1 MKNAILGVLIVL
13 FFSNVTFARSIDFHL
28 CQGEVQS
35 FAFFGQKA
43 TCSKMIAAKKQ
54 KPLSCCDSS
63 KKMNGLHFKQ
73 KSCCDNLLFL
83 NDTDLDKSSGDL
95 QVSSLFVVDFIA
107 NFESVISHFSSNQ
120 DSSLNE
126 EIPPPPILI
135 AEHTQ
140 EKLQVFRI

>member
-43 TCSKMIAAKKQ
+43 TCSKMIEAENQ
-54 KPLSCCDSS
+54 KPLSCCDS
-63 KKMNGLHFKQ
+63 KKKINGLHFKQ
-73 KSCCDNLLFL
+73 KSCCDNLVFL
-83 NDTDLDKSSGDL
+83 NDTDLEKSSGDL
-95 QVSSLFVVDFIA
+95 QISSLFTVDFTATFKSITPL
-107 NFESVISHFSSNQ
+107 FSSGV
-120 DSSLNE
+120 DSFLNE
-126 EIPPPPILI
+126 EIPPTPILF
-135 AEHTQ
+135 AEHSQ